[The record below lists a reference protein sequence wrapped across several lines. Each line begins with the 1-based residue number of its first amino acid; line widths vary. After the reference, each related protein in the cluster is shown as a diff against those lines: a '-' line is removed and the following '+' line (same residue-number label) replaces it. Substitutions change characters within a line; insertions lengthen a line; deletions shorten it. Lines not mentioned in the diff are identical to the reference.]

1 MQQKETEAKHEA
13 QIEQLIEKINQNT
26 VRIVQEELQK

>member
-1 MQQKETEAKHEA
+1 MQQKETEAQYEA
-13 QIEQLIEKINQNT
+13 QIELLIEKINQNT